1 MEDPNVKYTLEL
13 AAWQWDLIVL
23 CMGYTAE
30 RADTN
35 GVSLDPI
42 NRFAR
47 RILRRR
53 IDDTITEIQSVV
65 PGAGEELKS

>member
-1 MEDPNVKYTLEL
+1 MDDPNVSYTVALPV
-13 AAWQWDLIVL
+13 WQWDLIVL

-35 GVSLDPI
+35 GTSLEPI

-53 IDDTITEIQSVV
+53 IEDTITEIQSIV
-65 PGAGEELKS
+65 PGAGEDFKA